1 MKEKK
6 MDLIQDGA
14 TIPGVSHHRVSLNG
28 TELHY
33 VSAGTAGSPVLLVHG
48 FPETWRVCRKLIPLL
63 SERHRVFAVDLR
75 GFGDSA
81 TATGEPGSAT
91 SAEDLSELIT
101 RLDIGPVHLT
111 GQDISGP
118 ATFRVAATHP
128 ELVRS
133 YAAIE
138 TGLPGFGL
146 EMLLA
151 GRERAFIA
159 EYAIPSLC
167 ATPGAFTGEDIDEL
181 TRSYSRPGGFRGATG
196 LYRSMLREGDEIRE
210 LATQKL
216 GMPVLA
222 VGGGSGEFTPA
233 TLRQG
238 AKDGSAASLGG
249 IGHYAAV
256 EAPQRLAGRPPSFP
270 PEGHTP
276 RQPPRSARAP
286 DRHAERRTQAKLWA
300 SPVPLNAGAWERK
313 GDGRGAA
320 VPFPRFKGEE
330 RPGSGRLPVT
340 TLSNFQAGALFA
352 MQHIGWAH
360 ALRVTADGTGLVGH
374 AGAILLRKAA
384 DQSGLTGQLS
394 AALRRK
400 GTSPLLDRGIVLV
413 SLAAP

>member
-1 MKEKK
+1 
-6 MDLIQDGA
+6 MDLIQGDA

-48 FPETWRVCRKLIPLL
+48 FPETWRVFRKLIPLL

-81 TATGEPGSAT
+81 TAKSEPDSTT

-101 RLDIGPVHLT
+101 RLNIGPVHLT

-146 EMLLA
+146 EMLADITHGGGWHIGVLAAPGIPEMLLA

-159 EYAIPSLC
+159 EYAIPALC
-167 ATPGAFTGEDIDEL
+167 ATPGEFTDEDIDEL
-181 TRSYSRPGGFRGATG
+181 TRSYSRPDGFSGAAG

-210 LATQKL
+210 LATRKL

-233 TLRQG
+233 TLRQV
-238 AKDGSAASLGG
+238 ASDVSAVSFDC
-249 IGHYAAV
+249 IGHYAAM
-256 EAPQRLAGRPPSFP
+256 EAPQRLADALLSFYENADRP
-270 PEGHTP
+270 
-276 RQPPRSARAP
+276 Q
-286 DRHAERRTQAKLWA
+286 
-300 SPVPLNAGAWERK
+300 
-313 GDGRGAA
+313 
-320 VPFPRFKGEE
+320 
-330 RPGSGRLPVT
+330 
-340 TLSNFQAGALFA
+340 
-352 MQHIGWAH
+352 QH
-360 ALRVTADGTGLVGH
+360 R
-374 AGAILLRKAA
+374 
-384 DQSGLTGQLS
+384 
-394 AALRRK
+394 
-400 GTSPLLDRGIVLV
+400 
-413 SLAAP
+413 